1 MCRQSTKATVHHV
14 SLKPIICQMKW
25 IVTNAIL
32 YYSFLRSHLVI
43 SVVVVVVVLSS
54 HLLFSYNEIQFL
66 GLVCLELLFL
76 FGQSHVD
83 NFFRIFFTNCFSC
96 GCCCFFRQFVFF
108 FTVIVVIAPSHGILI
123 ENYLLPF
130 GFLNLQNLLPFR
142 IARHFHHFRCCC
154 CFSWL
159 SSIRY
164 NYAVHLSGSF
174 NFQCRAASWLC
185 LSLRSLSCFQ
195 HLIAVLDSRT
205 RSQC

>member
-1 MCRQSTKATVHHV
+1 MNRNECDIVLFIFALASCYFCCCCCCSFFTFALQLQWNSISRSRVFRVAFFIWSIACRQFFSH
-14 SLKPIICQMKW
+14 
-25 IVTNAIL
+25 IL
-32 YYSFLRSHLVI
+32 YQLFLLW
-43 SVVVVVVVLSS
+43 L
-54 HLLFSYNEIQFL
+54 LLF
-66 GLVCLELLFL
+66 
-76 FGQSHVD
+76 
-83 NFFRIFFTNCFSC
+83 
-96 GCCCFFRQFVFF
+96 FFRQFVFF

>member
-43 SVVVVVVVLSS
+43 SVVVVVVLSS

-96 GCCCFFRQFVFF
+96 GCCCFFSPIR
-108 FTVIVVIAPSHGILI
+108 ILFHCYCCYCTI
-123 ENYLLPF
+123 TWYSDRKLFITIWLLKSSEF
-130 GFLNLQNLLPFR
+130 ASFSYSQTFSSFSLLLLLFLIIIN
-142 IARHFHHFRCCC
+142 
-154 CFSWL
+154 
-159 SSIRY
+159 
-164 NYAVHLSGSF
+164 
-174 NFQCRAASWLC
+174 
-185 LSLRSLSCFQ
+185 SL
-195 HLIAVLDSRT
+195 
-205 RSQC
+205 